1 MPKMDGFAL
10 TAQIKRHPELANTKM
25 VLLTL
30 AGQRGDPTRCRELGI
45 TAYLSKPIRQSRLRG
60 AILAALEEQAREGEV
75 PSSLVAPRSSPQAA
89 TGSRILLAEDNV
101 VNQHLAVRLLEKRG
115 HRVRVAGSGREA
127 LAALDR
133 ERFDVVLM
141 DVQMP

>member
-10 TAQIKRHPELANTKM
+10 TAKIKRHPELANTKIM
-25 VLLTL
+25 LLTL

-75 PSSLVAPRSSPQAA
+75 PRSASDPIWRWIFSSAA
-89 TGSRILLAEDNV
+89 RA
-101 VNQHLAVRLLEKRG
+101 R
-115 HRVRVAGSGREA
+115 
-127 LAALDR
+127 
-133 ERFDVVLM
+133 
-141 DVQMP
+141 